1 MDIRGNK
8 KRENVLMC
16 DIKKKIMFYFIEMRH
31 GVLEH
36 NDEWY

>member
-16 DIKKKIMFYFIEMRH
+16 DIKKKDYVLFYRNEARRF
-31 GVLEH
+31 GT
-36 NDEWY
+36 